1 MRHGVAWKFLGSAIA
16 ILLFMAISAHAAEEG
31 SKATTERANE
41 IFKWINFAI
50 VAGLIAWVF
59 LKLTPPF
66 FRKNA
71 ETISSA
77 ISKATAAKAE
87 AERQLREAEEK
98 LARLQ
103 QEVAQLRATAQ
114 REIAAETERLKA
126 ITQSDIEK
134 VKLAAKA
141 EMEAAERA
149 ARLELKMIAANL
161 AVDGAESLLAK
172 EMTPQ
177 VQESLVAAFVKSL
190 EGRPN

>member
-1 MRHGVAWKFLGSAIA
+1 MTRGGAWKFVGGATV
-16 ILLFMAISAHAAEEG
+16 ILLFTAIGAHAAEEG
-31 SKATTERANE
+31 GNAATERANE

-50 VAGLIAWVF
+50 VAGLIGWVF

-98 LARLQ
+98 LARLE

-114 REIAAETERLKA
+114 REMAAETERLKT

-149 ARLELKMIAANL
+149 ARLELKTIAANM
-161 AVDGAESLLAK
+161 AVDGAESLLTG
-172 EMTPQ
+172 ELTPQ

>member
-1 MRHGVAWKFLGSAIA
+1 MTRGATWKFLGSAIA
-16 ILLFMAISAHAAEEG
+16 ILLFAAISAHATEEG
-31 SKATTERANE
+31 GSAGTERANE

-98 LARLQ
+98 LARLE

-114 REIAAETERLKA
+114 REIAAETERLKS

-149 ARLELKMIAANL
+149 ARLQLKTIAANL
-161 AVDGAESLLAK
+161 AVDGAESLLAR
-172 EMTPQ
+172 ELTPQ

>member
-1 MRHGVAWKFLGSAIA
+1 MTRGGAWKFVSGGIA
-16 ILLFMAISAHAAEEG
+16 ILLFTAMGAHAAEEG
-31 SKATTERANE
+31 GNATTERANE

-50 VAGLIAWVF
+50 VAGLIGWVF

-77 ISKATAAKAE
+77 INKATAAKAE
-87 AERQLREAEEK
+87 AERQVREAEEK
-98 LARLQ
+98 LARLE

-114 REIAAETERLKA
+114 REMAAESERLKA
-126 ITQSDIEK
+126 ITHSDIEK

-149 ARLELKMIAANL
+149 ARLELKTIAANM
-161 AVDGAESLLAK
+161 AVDGAESLLTG
-172 EMTPQ
+172 ELTPQ

>member
-1 MRHGVAWKFLGSAIA
+1 MTRGGTWKFVGGAIA
-16 ILLFMAISAHAAEEG
+16 ILLFTAIGAHAAEEG
-31 SKATTERANE
+31 GNAATERANE

-50 VAGLIAWVF
+50 VAGLIGWVF

-98 LARLQ
+98 LARLE

-134 VKLAAKA
+134 VKLAARA

-149 ARLELKMIAANL
+149 ARLELKTIAANL
-161 AVDGAESLLAK
+161 AVDSAESLLAR
-172 EMTPQ
+172 ELTPQ

>member
-1 MRHGVAWKFLGSAIA
+1 MRRGVAWKFLGSAIA

-31 SKATTERANE
+31 GNATTERANE

-98 LARLQ
+98 LARLE
-103 QEVAQLRATAQ
+103 QEVTQLRSTAQ

>member
-1 MRHGVAWKFLGSAIA
+1 MPRRK
-16 ILLFMAISAHAAEEG
+16 AATR
-31 SKATTERANE
+31 TTERANE

-98 LARLQ
+98 LARLE
-103 QEVAQLRATAQ
+103 QEVTQLRSTAQ
-114 REIAAETERLKA
+114 REMAAETERLKA

-149 ARLELKMIAANL
+149 ARLELKTIAANL

>member
-1 MRHGVAWKFLGSAIA
+1 MTRGGAWKFVGGAIA
-16 ILLFMAISAHAAEEG
+16 ILLFTAIGAHAAEEG
-31 SKATTERANE
+31 GNAATERANE

-50 VAGLIAWVF
+50 VAGLIGWVF

-77 ISKATAAKAE
+77 ISKSTAAKAE
-87 AERQLREAEEK
+87 AERQLRAAEEK
-98 LARLQ
+98 LAKLE

-114 REIAAETERLKA
+114 REMAAETERLKA

-149 ARLELKMIAANL
+149 ARLELKTIAANL

-190 EGRPN
+190 ERRPN